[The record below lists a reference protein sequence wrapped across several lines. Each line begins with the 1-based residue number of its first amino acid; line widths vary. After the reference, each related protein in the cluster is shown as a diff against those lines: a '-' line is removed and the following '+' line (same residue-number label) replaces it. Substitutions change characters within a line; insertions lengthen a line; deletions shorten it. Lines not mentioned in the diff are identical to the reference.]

1 MSSTDTTIAD
11 EATIEYAGL
20 QIARQ
25 YVEDITE
32 SKAEEKALRDSIKQA
47 KEDKDAGQMTE
58 AAYKQYVEATNDAI
72 RQNKIDRAE
81 AFHSLVEQVGDVLSG
96 SIERAKAWREA
107 EKQRVEEI
115 HHNANSDMEGRP
127 TDEHHK
133 DDRTQKIVNN
143 SFARFLLAPLAT
155 FDQMLRMFGKK
166 NSCGEGYLW
175 NRYMRGWVEA
185 SEKEYTGYQKALK
198 VLDEKVS
205 EVFGKDMTWGD
216 LFAID
221 RKLPKASVSFWDGG
235 EMKDHELTQG
245 NLLYI
250 YMADKMSDGRMK
262 LRRMGITED
271 DVENIK
277 NFLDP
282 RFIQLA
288 DWMQE
293 EFLVD
298 KRNEYNEVHKRMF
311 GASMAAIEN
320 YFPLKIL
327 ANARLENV
335 DVADDTTDT
344 ALPATSTGSI
354 IKRRRNNLALDVTG
368 ANAFSVILDHLQQM
382 ERWAAF
388 AEFNRDLNTLLSYK
402 RFRNQVMNMSSAY
415 GAGKT
420 LWNNFRNVCSMA
432 RRISSTDCSS

>member
-1 MSSTDTTIAD
+1 MARQREYDITTVKSVSDLARVLMEAGLLDDLSQYETKRILGAINNVVGRQDVSQYVQKVMDIMVDNQLRMGANTLGRLLSIRGSRVDARGIEVQGELDPDGQRIAQVVRKSTSLPKDDIDNRIADAINRMSSTDTTIAD

-235 EMKDHELTQG
+235 EMK
-245 NLLYI
+245 
-250 YMADKMSDGRMK
+250 
-262 LRRMGITED
+262 
-271 DVENIK
+271 
-277 NFLDP
+277 
-282 RFIQLA
+282 
-288 DWMQE
+288 
-293 EFLVD
+293 
-298 KRNEYNEVHKRMF
+298 
-311 GASMAAIEN
+311 
-320 YFPLKIL
+320 
-327 ANARLENV
+327 
-335 DVADDTTDT
+335 TT
-344 ALPATSTGSI
+344 
-354 IKRRRNNLALDVTG
+354 N
-368 ANAFSVILDHLQQM
+368 
-382 ERWAAF
+382 
-388 AEFNRDLNTLLSYK
+388 
-402 RFRNQVMNMSSAY
+402 
-415 GAGKT
+415 
-420 LWNNFRNVCSMA
+420 
-432 RRISSTDCSS
+432 